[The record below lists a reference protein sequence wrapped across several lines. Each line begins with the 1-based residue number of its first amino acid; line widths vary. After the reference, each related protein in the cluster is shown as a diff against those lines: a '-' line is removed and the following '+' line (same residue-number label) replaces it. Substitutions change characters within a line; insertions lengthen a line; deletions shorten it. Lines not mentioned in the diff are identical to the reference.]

1 MGRPGPAG
9 HPSAMPAHHQFRYDG
24 FAIDPANSVLTCDYS
39 TATHTFTERFTFEAG
54 GDWGDPAVRAAA
66 RLLYLLA
73 GVSYYKTTAAPLI
86 ELGDLPTTLDERAFL
101 TGYYVD
107 GLAELAYRNGLDL
120 RGLRVMGPD
129 AAPAGPVA
137 YDSRPGRPLIPFGGG
152 IDSIVTVEAIA
163 PDHPA
168 AALCIVAPP
177 GERFAAIE
185 DAAAVTGLPVTRVV
199 RQIDPLLRRSEELG
213 FLNGHVP
220 VTAVLT
226 GAAVVAAV
234 LERRD
239 AVVLSNEWSASVPTL
254 FDDGRAVN
262 HQWSKGEDFER
273 GFGELVH
280 GALGPGLA
288 VFSYLRPRSE
298 LWVSMRFARLNRYHH
313 TFRSCNRAFHQDP
326 ARRLDH
332 WCGLCDKCCF
342 VDLVLAP
349 FMERSALA
357 AVFAGDEPLEN
368 GANAERFRALL
379 ELGAGAK
386 PFECV
391 GDTEECRSAA
401 LLAAQR
407 EDRAGSALLH
417 RLCGELARAT
427 PTPLAEAAALLTP
440 RGPHRIPDRYAPADL
455 LVRTR

>member
-1 MGRPGPAG
+1 
-9 HPSAMPAHHQFRYDG
+9 MPAHDQFRYDG
-24 FAIDPANSVLTCDYS
+24 FAIDPASSVLTCEYS
-39 TATHTFTERFTFEAG
+39 TATHTFTERFTFETG
-54 GDWGDPAVRAAA
+54 GDWDDPAVRAAV

-73 GVSYYKTTAAPLI
+73 GVSYYKTSAAPLI
-86 ELGDLPTTLDERAFL
+86 DLGDVPTTPDERAFL
-101 TGYYVD
+101 TGYYAN
-107 GLAELAYRNGLDL
+107 GLAEFAYHNGLDL
-120 RGLRVMGPD
+120 RGLRLTGPD
-129 AAPAGPVA
+129 AAPAAPVP
-137 YDSRPGRPLIPFGGG
+137 YDPEPGRPLIPFGGG
-152 IDSIVTVEAIA
+152 IDSIVTVESLA
-163 PDHPA
+163 PDHPG

-177 GERFAAIE
+177 AQRFAAIE
-185 DAAAVTGLPVTRVV
+185 DAAAATGLPVTRVA
-199 RQIDPLLRRSEELG
+199 RQIDPLVRRSKELG
-213 FLNGHVP
+213 LLNGHVP

-254 FDDGRAVN
+254 IHAGRAVN
-262 HQWSKGEDFER
+262 HQWSKGEEFER

-280 GALGPGLA
+280 GALGPGLS
-288 VFSYLRPRSE
+288 VFSYLRPRTE
-298 LWVSMRFARLNRYHH
+298 LWVSMRFAQLDRYHG

-326 ARRLDH
+326 ARRLDR
-332 WCGLCDKCCF
+332 WCGRCDKCCF

-349 FMERSALA
+349 FMDRAALA

-368 GANAERFRALL
+368 PANEERFRSLL
-379 ELGAGAK
+379 ELGTGAK

-407 EDRAGSALLH
+407 EDRAHSALLH
-417 RLCGELARAT
+417 RLCGELAGAT
-427 PTPLAEAAALLTP
+427 TAPQSEAAALLTP
-440 RGPHRIPDRYAPADL
+440 RGPHWIPDRYAPADL